1 MAEIWGAA
9 LATVAVG
16 AYSANQ
22 QKQAAKGAAGAAQR
36 SADAATNE
44 QARQYDQSRQDMLP
58 WLNTGTAALNQ
69 LAAIYGLNT
78 GAPAANQP
86 SVGQAPNDY
95 SPPSYS
101 DDMGGGTL
109 RPYEGNPLGGGG
121 GGTPSGQ
128 VGYEQGTPYTG
139 GNALAAGQQPVQ
151 SGGAPNYNAFF
162 DSPDYQYALGQG
174 INALDRSAAAR
185 GRLYSGGYGQ
195 DLTKYAQG
203 MATQNLGNYLNRLS
217 GIAGVGQTQSNALAG
232 IGQNYANN
240 VGTIGMNNALAQ
252 RDSIYGQANAN
263 TNYANQL
270 VGAFGQ
276 WYGGQNK
283 SLNGGWYLGNQ
294 PGKG

>member
-1 MAEIWGAA
+1 MAEVWGAA

-36 SADAATNE
+36 SADAATAE

-78 GAPAANQP
+78 GAPAANQAP
-86 SVGQAPNDY
+86 ASMTPNDY
-95 SPPSYS
+95 APPSYG
-101 DDMGGGTL
+101 DNTGGGTL
-109 RPYEGNPLGGGG
+109 RPYEGNPLGRSGGG
-121 GGTPSGQ
+121 DAMTGQ
-128 VGYEQGTPYTG
+128 AGYEQATPYTG
-139 GNALAAGQQPVQ
+139 GNALAASMATP
-151 SGGAPNYNAFF
+151 SGTPNYNAFF

-174 INALDRSAAAR
+174 VNALDRSAAAR